1 MYLLSSICLD
11 HGRKGFGKLRTMVK
25 ISDIAKSL
33 GVSIGTVD
41 RALHG
46 RPRIDPATRERV
58 LETAREMGYRVNLA
72 ASVLAT
78 KRRFR
83 ISINLPDETKDFYDE
98 VREGIKAEYQTYAK
112 TAVVLEYRSFPRLG
126 VGEIEAFD
134 EACQSNVNG
143 IISVF
148 SHPAQ
153 MKSRLQHARQSGIQ
167 VVAVVTG
174 APGSE
179 HIPSVSIDPRMSG
192 ALAAGIMGAVL
203 KGKGKVAIE
212 TGDLHAWEHKEKID
226 AFNKALRQNFPLLEV
241 LPVTETHEKQE
252 EAHKKTT
259 ILLDRH
265 KDLAGYYV
273 STVNSMPVIRALN
286 SRNLLGKVALITTD
300 VFPHLIPH
308 IRSGNITATLYQ
320 RPRVQGELALRT
332 MYAML
337 RNGNDS
343 WNGVM
348 LQPHVVMRTNIE
360 YFLNEI
366 EYSEGAVPVPELA

>member
-1 MYLLSSICLD
+1 
-11 HGRKGFGKLRTMVK
+11 MVK
-25 ISDIAKSL
+25 ISDIAKAL

-41 RALHG
+41 RALHD
-46 RPRIDPATRERV
+46 RPRIDPVTRERV
-58 LETAREMGYRVNLA
+58 LETARSMGYQVNLA

-83 ISINLPDETKDFYDE
+83 ISINLPEETKDFYDE
-98 VREGIKAEYQTYAK
+98 VRAGIKAEYQTYAK

-153 MKSRLQHARQSGIQ
+153 MESRLLNARKSGIQ

-179 HIPSVSIDPRMSG
+179 QTPSVSIDPKMSG

-212 TGDLHAWEHKEKID
+212 TGDLHAWEHKEKVK
-226 AFNKALRQNFPLLEV
+226 AFTKALQQNFPRLKV

-252 EAHKKTT
+252 EAHEKTT

-265 KDLAGYYV
+265 KDLTGYYV
-273 STVNSMPVIRALN
+273 STVNSMPVVRALK
-286 SRNLLGKVALITTD
+286 SRNLLGKIALITTD
-300 VFPHLIPH
+300 VFPQLVPH
-308 IRSGNITATLYQ
+308 IRSGDITATLYQ

-332 MYAML
+332 MHEIL
-337 RNGNDS
+337 RKDGHS

-360 YFLNEI
+360 YFLKEI
-366 EYSEGAVPVPELA
+366 EYVEDDVPVSPLL

>member
-1 MYLLSSICLD
+1 
-11 HGRKGFGKLRTMVK
+11 MVK
-25 ISDIAKSL
+25 ISDIAKAL

-58 LETAREMGYRVNLA
+58 LEAARSMGYQVNLA
-72 ASVLAT
+72 ASVLAM
-78 KRRFR
+78 KRRSR

-98 VREGIKAEYQTYAK
+98 VRAGIKAEYQTYAK

-134 EACQSNVNG
+134 EACQSDVNG

-153 MKSRLQHARQSGIQ
+153 MKSRLQNARQRGIQ

-174 APGSE
+174 APASE
-179 HIPSVSIDPRMSG
+179 QIPSVSIDPRMSG
-192 ALAAGIMGAVL
+192 ALAAGIMGVVL
-203 KGKGKVAIE
+203 RGKGKVAIE
-212 TGDLHAWEHKEKID
+212 TGDLHAWEHKEKIE
-226 AFNKALRQNFPLLEV
+226 AFTRALQQNFPSVKV

-273 STVNSMPVIRALN
+273 STVNSMPVVRALK
-286 SRNLLGKVALITTD
+286 SHDLLGKVALITTD
-300 VFPHLIPH
+300 VFPQLIPH

-337 RNGNDS
+337 RKGGDS
-343 WNGVM
+343 WSGVM

-360 YFLNEI
+360 YFLKEI
-366 EYSEGAVPVPELA
+366 EYSEDAVPFPTLL

>member
-1 MYLLSSICLD
+1 
-11 HGRKGFGKLRTMVK
+11 MVR
-25 ISDIAKSL
+25 ISDIAKAL

-46 RPRIDPATRERV
+46 RPRIDPTTRERV
-58 LETAREMGYRVNLA
+58 LETARSMGYQVNLA

-98 VREGIKAEYQTYAK
+98 VRAGIKAEYQTYAK
-112 TAVVLEYRSFPRLG
+112 TAVALEYRSFPRLG

-134 EACQSNVNG
+134 DACQSNVNG

-153 MKSRLQHARQSGIQ
+153 MKSSLQNARENGIQ

-174 APGSE
+174 APASE
-179 HIPSVSIDPRMSG
+179 QIPSVSIDPRMSG

-212 TGDLHAWEHKEKID
+212 TGDLHAWEHKEKIE
-226 AFNKALRQNFPLLEV
+226 AFTEALRQNFPLLKV

-252 EAHKKTT
+252 EARRKTT

-273 STVNSMPVIRALN
+273 STVNSMAVVRALK
-286 SRNLLGKVALITTD
+286 SRNLLGKVALVTTD
-300 VFPHLIPH
+300 VFPQLIPH

-337 RNGNDS
+337 CKGGDL

-360 YFLNEI
+360 YFLKEI
-366 EYSEGAVPVPELA
+366 EYSEGAVRVPALL

>member
-1 MYLLSSICLD
+1 
-11 HGRKGFGKLRTMVK
+11 MVK
-25 ISDIAKSL
+25 ITDIAKSL

-41 RALHG
+41 RALHD

-58 LETAREMGYRVNLA
+58 LETARSMGYRVNLA

-78 KRRFR
+78 KRKLR
-83 ISINLPDETKDFYDE
+83 ISINLPDDIKDFYDE
-98 VREGIKAEYQTYAK
+98 VRAGIKAEYQTYAK

-126 VGEIEAFD
+126 IGEIEAFD

-143 IISVF
+143 IISLF
-148 SHPAQ
+148 SHPTQ
-153 MKSRLQHARQSGIQ
+153 MRSRLQNARQSGIQ

-174 APGSE
+174 APRSDQ
-179 HIPSVSIDPRMSG
+179 IPSVSIDPKMSG

-212 TGDLHAWEHKEKID
+212 TGDLHAWEHKEKIE
-226 AFNKALRQNFPLLEV
+226 AFNKAVQQNYPLLEI
-241 LPVTETHEKQE
+241 LRVTETHDKQE
-252 EAHKKTT
+252 EAYKKTT
-259 ILLDRH
+259 ILLDHH
-265 KDLAGYYV
+265 KDLAGCYV
-273 STVNSMPVIRALN
+273 STVNSMPVIRALK

-300 VFPHLIPH
+300 VFPDLIPH
-308 IRSGNITATLYQ
+308 IRSGHITATLYQ

-337 RNGNDS
+337 RNGSDS

-360 YFLNEI
+360 HFLKELA
-366 EYSEGAVPVPELA
+366 YGDGGVPVPALV

>member
-1 MYLLSSICLD
+1 
-11 HGRKGFGKLRTMVK
+11 MVR
-25 ISDIAKSL
+25 ISDIAKTL

-58 LETAREMGYRVNLA
+58 LEAARSMGYQVNLA

-83 ISINLPDETKDFYDE
+83 ISINLPEETKDFYDE
-98 VREGIKAEYQTYAK
+98 VRAGIRAEYQAYAK

-126 VGEIEAFD
+126 IGEVEAF
-134 EACQSNVNG
+134 ENACESEVNG

-153 MKSRLQHARQSGIQ
+153 MRASLQNARQRGIE

-174 APGSE
+174 APASE

-192 ALAAGIMGAVL
+192 ALAAGIMGGVL
-203 KGKGKVAIE
+203 RGKGKVAIE
-212 TGDLHAWEHKEKID
+212 TGDLHAWEHKEKIE
-226 AFNKALRQNFPLLEV
+226 AFTKALRQSFPSLEV
-241 LPVTETHEKQE
+241 LPVTETHEEQE
-252 EAHKKTT
+252 EAHRKTA

-265 KDLAGYYV
+265 KDLVGYYV
-273 STVNSMPVIRALN
+273 STINSIPVIRALK
-286 SRNLLGKVALITTD
+286 SRKLLGKVALITTD
-300 VFPHLIPH
+300 VFPQLIPH

-320 RPRVQGELALRT
+320 RPGVQGELALRT

-337 RNGNDS
+337 RKGGNS
-343 WNGVM
+343 WHGVM
-348 LQPHVVMRTNIE
+348 LQPHVVMRTNLE
-360 YFLNEI
+360 YFRKETGYNED
-366 EYSEGAVPVPELA
+366 AMPVMTDAE

>member
-1 MYLLSSICLD
+1 
-11 HGRKGFGKLRTMVK
+11 MVK
-25 ISDIAKSL
+25 ISDIAKAL

-46 RPRIDPATRERV
+46 RPRIDPATRGRV
-58 LETAREMGYRVNLA
+58 LETARSMGYQVNLA

-98 VREGIKAEYQTYAK
+98 VRAGISAEYQTYAK
-112 TAVVLEYRSFPRLG
+112 TAVALEYRSFPRLG
-126 VGEIEAFD
+126 VGEVEAFD
-134 EACQSNVNG
+134 EACAANVNG

-153 MKSRLQHARQSGIQ
+153 MKSRFQYARQNGVL

-174 APGSE
+174 APASDR
-179 HIPSVSIDPRMSG
+179 IPSVSIDPRMSG
-192 ALAAGIMGAVL
+192 TLAAGIMGAVL

-212 TGDLHAWEHKEKID
+212 TGDLHAWEHQEKIE
-226 AFNKALRQNFPLLEV
+226 AFTKALQLNYPLLEL
-241 LPVTETHEKQE
+241 LPITETHEKQD
-252 EAHKKTT
+252 EARKKTA
-259 ILLDRH
+259 ILLDQHR
-265 KDLAGYYV
+265 DLAGYYV
-273 STVNSMPVIRALN
+273 STVNSMPVVRALK
-286 SRNLLGKVALITTD
+286 SRDLLGKVALVTTD
-300 VFPHLIPH
+300 VFPQLIPH

-332 MYAML
+332 MHAML
-337 RNGNDS
+337 RQGRDS

-360 YFLNEI
+360 SFLNEI
-366 EYSEGAVPVPELA
+366 EFSENPVAVPALL